1 MLHTDGT
8 LTFRAATCLQKP
20 ITIQAPGNVKK
31 LCCLENQV
39 FLLLHNGGLY
49 SRSRV
54 TDATPAGVGWQR
66 LQVPGEVVTI
76 AENSSL
82 RQLWILTKKHQL
94 FYRLMDS
101 DDEDPRSNV
110 RPRWWQVLLPVA
122 DLKLNQKHNSKWL
135 NISSVFKRQSSTIDI
150 VLNET
155 RILLA
160 VLGSSFI
167 LTAQHLTGTKFLIAR
182 SLVWSIYWVIFNYE

>member
-1 MLHTDGT
+1 MLHTDGV
-8 LTFRAATCLQKP
+8 LTFRSAACLQKP
-20 ITIQAPGNVKK
+20 ILIQAPGNVKK

-49 SRSRV
+49 CRSRV

-66 LQVPGEVVTI
+66 LQVPGEIVTM

-94 FYRLMDS
+94 FYFQMDA
-101 DDEDPRSNV
+101 DDEDPGSNV

-122 DLKLNQKHNSKWL
+122 DLKLNEKHNTKWL
-135 NISSVFKRQSSTIDI
+135 NISTVFKRQSSSIDI

-167 LTAQHLTGTKFLIAR
+167 LTAQHLTGTIFLIFR
-182 SLVWSIYWVIFNYE
+182 FFV